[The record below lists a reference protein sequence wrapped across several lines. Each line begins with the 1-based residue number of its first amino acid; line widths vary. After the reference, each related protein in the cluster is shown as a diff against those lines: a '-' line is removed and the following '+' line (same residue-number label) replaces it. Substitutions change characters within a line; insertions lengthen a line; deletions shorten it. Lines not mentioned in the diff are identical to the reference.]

1 MSMRRDAS
9 MNQSLDYKS
18 EDTKTD
24 HRSNISVKDYLIMI
38 QNTEKTLLSL
48 AYVIMQYFNF
58 PAMKSS
64 TRLDQIC

>member
-1 MSMRRDAS
+1 MSTRRDAS

-38 QNTEKTLLSL
+38 QNTGKTLLSL
-48 AYVIMQYFNF
+48 AYLIMQYFNF
-58 PAMKSS
+58 PVKSS
-64 TRLDQIC
+64 TSVDQIC

>member
-38 QNTEKTLLSL
+38 QNTEKHC
-48 AYVIMQYFNF
+48 AH
-58 PAMKSS
+58 
-64 TRLDQIC
+64 

>member
-9 MNQSLDYKS
+9 MNQPLDYKS

-24 HRSNISVKDYLIMI
+24 PRSNISVKYYLIMI
-38 QNTEKTLLSL
+38 QNTEKILCSL
-48 AYVIMQYFNF
+48 ANVIMQYFNF

-64 TRLDQIC
+64 TSVDQIC

>member
-1 MSMRRDAS
+1 

-24 HRSNISVKDYLIMI
+24 PRSNISVKDYLIMI

-48 AYVIMQYFNF
+48 AYLIMQYFNF
-58 PAMKSS
+58 PVMKSS
-64 TRLDQIC
+64 TRVDQIC

>member
-1 MSMRRDAS
+1 MSTRRDAS
-9 MNQSLDYKS
+9 MNQSFDYKS

-24 HRSNISVKDYLIMI
+24 PRSNISVNYHLIMI

-58 PAMKSS
+58 PVKSS
-64 TRLDQIC
+64 TSVDQIC